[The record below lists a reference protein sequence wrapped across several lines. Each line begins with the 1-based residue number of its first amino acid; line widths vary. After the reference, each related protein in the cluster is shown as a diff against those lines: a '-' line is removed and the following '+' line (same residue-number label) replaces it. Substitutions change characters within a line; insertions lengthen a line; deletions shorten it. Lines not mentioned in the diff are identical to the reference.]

1 MKTLKETEISHIGTV
16 QSIDD
21 DILNIRIVSSAS
33 CVSCSSKSSCS
44 ASDMEEKIINVR
56 IPEGKE
62 YKVGDSVIV
71 VLSQSVGLKAVMLGY
86 IYPFLVMFVSLIVMV
101 NITDNQGMAGLVSL
115 AMLIPYYSALY
126 ATRHRQKEI
135 FDFRIK

>member
-1 MKTLKETEISHIGTV
+1 MKTLKETEISHIGAI

-21 DILNIRIVSSAS
+21 GILNVRIVSSAS

-56 IPEGKE
+56 MPDGKE

-126 ATRHRQKEI
+126 ITRHRQKEI

>member
-1 MKTLKETEISHIGTV
+1 MKTLKETEISHIGAI
-16 QSIDD
+16 QSIED
-21 DILNIRIVSSAS
+21 DILNVRIVSSAS

-44 ASDMEEKIINVR
+44 ASEMEEKIINVR

-62 YKVGDSVIV
+62 YNVGESVII

-86 IYPFLVMFVSLIVMV
+86 IYPFLVMFISLIIMV
-101 NITDNQGMAGLVSL
+101 NITDNQGVAGLVSL
-115 AMLIPYYSALY
+115 GMLIPYYGVLY
-126 ATRHRQKEI
+126 ITRQYQKEV